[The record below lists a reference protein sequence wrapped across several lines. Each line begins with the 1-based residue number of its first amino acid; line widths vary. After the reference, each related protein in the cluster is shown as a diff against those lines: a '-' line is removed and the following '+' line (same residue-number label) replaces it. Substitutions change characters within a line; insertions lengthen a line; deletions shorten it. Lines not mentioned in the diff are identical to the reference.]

1 MEHTLVPLQRPQIG
15 GFGLGDQ
22 DVKVSSSQGWRA
34 LNQVNVFGGEEDN
47 VQQPDEVCSGSPDAA
62 NPYLFAN
69 RVRWHRGVFSS
80 TGGLEGLIA
89 HNDPGAVL
97 IVEDDTVYGG
107 LLQG

>member
-1 MEHTLVPLQRPQIG
+1 M
-15 GFGLGDQ
+15 
-22 DVKVSSSQGWRA
+22 
-34 LNQVNVFGGEEDN
+34 NQVNVVGGEEDN

-69 RVRWHRGVFSS
+69 GVRRHRGVLSS

-89 HNDPGAVL
+89 DNDSGAVL
-97 IVEDDTVYGG
+97 MVEDDTVYRG